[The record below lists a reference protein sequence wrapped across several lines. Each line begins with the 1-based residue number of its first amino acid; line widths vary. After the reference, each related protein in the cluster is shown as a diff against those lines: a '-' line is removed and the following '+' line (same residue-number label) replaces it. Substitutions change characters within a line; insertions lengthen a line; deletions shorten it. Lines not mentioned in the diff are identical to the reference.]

1 MGHSDAQIVLAQ
13 DQEQVDKMLEI
24 RDQIPQ
30 VQRVIYWDGKGL
42 WDYDDPWLMT
52 LDAVR
57 ELGRDLLTREP
68 DRFEQEVEQGQK
80 DDIAL
85 ICYTSG
91 TTGLPKGAMLSH
103 DNLLLTAQLS
113 GEVDPRKADDDHVS
127 FLPLGWVAEHIVG
140 FASHCL
146 DGLIINFPEAPE
158 TVRENVREVA
168 PDGLVYSARLWDS
181 LVSIVQVRMQDATW
195 INRQL
200 YTLCMPVGRRA
211 ADKLLQGEPL
221 PLGLKMQHWFAN
233 RLFFAPLRD
242 QLGLSQ
248 VRTALTGGAALSPDV
263 MRFFHGMGVNLKQ
276 VYGSTE
282 VATAGTIHRNGDIK
296 LASVGKPYPQVSIRI
311 AEDGEIQINTPTLFQ
326 GYYKAP
332 DKTEEA
338 IHVEEDGTR
347 WFLTGDAG
355 YLDDDGHL
363 IYLDRV
369 KDMITLSNKERFSP
383 QFIEGRLK
391 FSPYIQDVMAVGD
404 PTREHVAALIIID
417 FDSIGKWA
425 EQKRIGY
432 TTFADL
438 SQKSEVLALVKEVVI
453 ELNESLPPAGRVQSF
468 VLMHKEF
475 DADESEMTRSRKL
488 RRGVLADRY
497 NNIIEALYS
506 QQSTVAVQSPIT
518 YQDGTQGMLETEIAV
533 VRL

>member
-1 MGHSDAQIVLAQ
+1 MGNERAKDQPSSFEEEVAQGSK
-13 DQEQVDKMLEI
+13 E
-24 RDQIPQ
+24 
-30 VQRVIYWDGKGL
+30 
-42 WDYDDPWLMT
+42 
-52 LDAVR
+52 
-57 ELGRDLLTREP
+57 
-68 DRFEQEVEQGQK
+68 
-80 DDIAL
+80 DIAL
-85 ICYTSG
+85 ICFTSG

-103 DNLLLTAQLS
+103 DNLLLTAQIS
-113 GEVDPRKADDDHVS
+113 GEVDPRYDSDNHVS
-127 FLPLGWVAEHIVG
+127 FLPLGWIAEHIVG
-140 FASHCL
+140 FASHCM
-146 DGLIINFPEAPE
+146 DGVVINFPEAPE

-168 PDGLVYSARLWDS
+168 PDGLVYNARLWDS
-181 LVSIVQVRMQDATW
+181 LVSMVQVRMQDATW
-195 INRQL
+195 VNRQL
-200 YTLCMPVGRRA
+200 YKHFMPVGLKA
-211 ADKLLQGEPL
+211 ADKLLQGEAL
-221 PLGLKMQHWFAN
+221 PLGLKAQYWCAN
-233 RLFFAPLRD
+233 QLFFKPLRD

-248 VRTALTGGAALSPDV
+248 IRTALTGGAALSPDV

-282 VATAGTIHRNGDIK
+282 IATAGTIHRNGDIK
-296 LASVGKPYPQVSIRI
+296 FASVGKPYPQVDIRI
-311 AEDGEIQINTPTLFQ
+311 ADDGEIQISTPTLFQ

-332 DKTEEA
+332 DKTEESIQVDA
-338 IHVEEDGTR
+338 DGTR

-355 YLDDDGHL
+355 YIDDDGHL

-369 KDMITLSNKERFSP
+369 KDMITLSNEERFSP

-391 FSPYIQDVMAVGD
+391 FSPYIQEVMAVGD
-404 PTREHVAALIIID
+404 PSREHVAALVIID
-417 FDSIGKWA
+417 FDSIGQWA
-425 EQKRIGY
+425 EKERIGY

-438 SQKSEVLALVKEVVI
+438 SQKTQVLALIKEAVM

-506 QQSTVAVQSPIT
+506 QQESVAVQSPIT
-518 YQDGTQGMLETEIAV
+518 YQDGSQGMLETEITV